1 MLSPILSQK
10 ELFTLLQ
17 LIKDCRNVVV
27 CSHRGPDGDAMGSSL
42 GWAEY
47 LRHLGKQVSIIMPNP
62 CPDFLRWMPGAQNV
76 KFYSEAA
83 EESERL
89 IKQADLIFLMD
100 MNSVTRLQDMSA
112 PIEKSKAKRII
123 IDHHLDPQTNVDLVI
138 SRPKMSSTSELVLRM
153 LYQMGGYD
161 QMSRSG
167 AACIYTGMMTDTGA
181 FTYNSNDP
189 EIYVCISLLLK
200 KRIDKD
206 RIYRNVHN
214 NYSEHRLRLQGYIL
228 HKKTEFFEGRRA
240 AIFTV
245 TREEMKEFKFIRG
258 DMEGVVNMP
267 LQVRGMRLS
276 ISLREDTEK
285 DVIRVSLRSVD
296 DFPCNK
302 MAEQFF
308 NGGGHL
314 NASGG
319 ELPFPMEEAVETAK
333 RAIEAF
339 KDQLYGVKPEEK
351 QA

>member
-1 MLSPILSQK
+1 
-10 ELFTLLQ
+10 
-17 LIKDCRNVVV
+17 
-27 CSHRGPDGDAMGSSL
+27 
-42 GWAEY
+42 
-47 LRHLGKQVSIIMPNP
+47 
-62 CPDFLRWMPGAQNV
+62 
-76 KFYSEAA
+76 
-83 EESERL
+83 
-89 IKQADLIFLMD
+89 
-100 MNSVTRLQDMSA
+100 
-112 PIEKSKAKRII
+112 
-123 IDHHLDPQTNVDLVI
+123 
-138 SRPKMSSTSELVLRM
+138 
-153 LYQMGGYD
+153 
-161 QMSRSG
+161 
-167 AACIYTGMMTDTGA
+167 
-181 FTYNSNDP
+181 
-189 EIYVCISLLLK
+189 LLK

-240 AIFTV
+240 AIFAL

-319 ELPFPMEEAVETAK
+319 ELPFPMEAAIETAK

-339 KDQLYGVKPEEK
+339 KDQLYGIKPEEK

>member
-1 MLSPILSQK
+1 
-10 ELFTLLQ
+10 
-17 LIKDCRNVVV
+17 
-27 CSHRGPDGDAMGSSL
+27 
-42 GWAEY
+42 
-47 LRHLGKQVSIIMPNP
+47 
-62 CPDFLRWMPGAQNV
+62 MPGAQNV

-100 MNSVTRLQDMSA
+100 MNSVNRLQDMSA

-339 KDQLYGVKPEEK
+339 KDQLYGIKPEEK